1 MTDVAKKIGKHQ
13 QEVLPLR
20 TRLAHIDN
28 SDLCEIERKDVY
40 LWHLWGWKT
49 VTIQSTVPIREV
61 KTYQT
66 SGTVSWD
73 KWEKTRYRIDVRC
86 DSGSVPRYRLGSI
99 IAYAHTRDMH
109 TEEIQQLKDKLLPQ
123 EELLRQQE
131 DIFRREESRESNKKE
146 QVEKLA
152 REIIGNQSVIAFSSQ
167 GTINLS
173 DLPRINHWYKQIVG
187 SQVEPSH
194 VDELSRL
201 IPSDP
206 SSTS

>member
-1 MTDVAKKIGKHQ
+1 
-13 QEVLPLR
+13 
-20 TRLAHIDN
+20 
-28 SDLCEIERKDVY
+28 
-40 LWHLWGWKT
+40 
-49 VTIQSTVPIREV
+49 
-61 KTYQT
+61 
-66 SGTVSWD
+66 
-73 KWEKTRYRIDVRC
+73 
-86 DSGSVPRYRLGSI
+86 
-99 IAYAHTRDMH
+99 
-109 TEEIQQLKDKLLPQ
+109 LLPQ

-131 DIFRREESRESNKKE
+131 EIFRREESRESNKKE

-152 REIIGNQSVIAFSSQ
+152 REIIGNQSVIAFAGQ